1 MFNFLRR
8 PAIARAGLGAALVAA
23 VALAGY
29 NVGLA
34 HSPGAV
40 VSASAAQAAPKPD
53 APRLKGS
60 DPVTSY
66 ASIVDAVAPAV
77 VTVRVEKRSQI
88 MPTQFPQFP
97 DDDLFRF
104 FGRDLPRQQRIPRQ
118 SGLGSGVLTSADGYI
133 LTNNHVIDGA
143 DRVRVELIDKR
154 VFDARVVGTD
164 PASDL
169 AVLKIDGSSLPAVS
183 IGDSNGVRVGD
194 VVLAIGNPLGIG
206 QTVTMGIVSAKGR
219 ATGVGDGSYEDFL
232 QTDAPINQG
241 NSGGALINVNGELV
255 GINSQILTPTGG
267 NIGLG
272 FAIPSNMAREVMSQL
287 KEDGHVQRGKLGV
300 SVQSMTSDLAASLKL
315 SNTGGALVSG
325 VEPGGAASRAG
336 VKQGDVITAINGD
349 KVADSNSLRNRI
361 AATKPGSTIELEIV
375 RNGKTETVRAT
386 LGELESRE
394 RAARGDQEPEGR
406 GFGPTGMAVEPLT
419 PQVARELGLSN
430 RKAGVVVRDVNP
442 DGAAASAGIQPGDV
456 IIQVNG
462 EAVKTPGELRAALT
476 ASGERPALLLITR
489 ENADIFLALRNPRS

>member
-1 MFNFLRR
+1 
-8 PAIARAGLGAALVAA
+8 
-23 VALAGY
+23 
-29 NVGLA
+29 
-34 HSPGAV
+34 
-40 VSASAAQAAPKPD
+40 
-53 APRLKGS
+53 
-60 DPVTSY
+60 
-66 ASIVDAVAPAV
+66 
-77 VTVRVEKRSQI
+77 